1 MTWSKILS
9 LLLPAVA
16 ALLAALTAN
25 NVSALSMSA
34 DPASG
39 ADVGV
44 TGLAGLGSLITLIGG
59 MVATWRSTGRVNP
72 TRAAEV
78 AALSTLA
85 ATCMARGDG
94 EGNRLV
100 SLLAEHF
107 AIQNGDKQPVNEVD
121 GGTESLHDLL
131 KKFTARA
138 RIEAAEAVAKGS

>member
-1 MTWSKILS
+1 MPWAKLFSM
-9 LLLPAVA
+9 LLPVLS

-39 ADVGV
+39 TEVGV

-59 MVATWRSTGRVNP
+59 MFATWRSSGKVNP

-78 AALSTLA
+78 AALATLA

-107 AIQNGDKQPVNEVD
+107 AIEAGDKKPSPETETT
-121 GGTESLHDLL
+121 GTLHDLL
-131 KKFTARA
+131 TAITKRA
-138 RIEAAEAVAKGS
+138 RIEAAEAVAKGT

>member
-1 MTWSKILS
+1 MPWSKILS
-9 LLLPAVA
+9 MLLPVIS

-39 ADVGV
+39 TEVGV
-44 TGLAGLGSLITLIGG
+44 TGLAGLGSLVTLIGG
-59 MVATWRSTGRVNP
+59 MFATWRSSGKVNP

-78 AALSTLA
+78 AALTTLA

-107 AIQNGDKQPVNEVD
+107 AIQNGDKVDNTEDGPV
-121 GGTESLHDLL
+121 ESTHELL
-131 KKFTARA
+131 KKLQNRA
-138 RIEAAEAVAKGS
+138 RIEAAEAVAKGT

>member
-1 MTWSKILS
+1 MPWAKIFSMS
-9 LLLPAVA
+9 LPVISAI
-16 ALLAALTAN
+16 LAALTAN

-39 ADVGV
+39 TEVGV
-44 TGLAGLGSLITLIGG
+44 TGLAGFGSLITLIGG
-59 MVATWRSTGRVNP
+59 LFATWRASGRVNP

-78 AALSTLA
+78 AALATLA

-107 AIQNGDKQPVNEVD
+107 AIQSGDKEPAPEADQS
-121 GGTESLHDLL
+121 GTVHDLL
-131 KKFTARA
+131 TAMMKRA
-138 RIEAAEAVAKGS
+138 RLEAAEAVAKGT